1 MIRNETRESAHLR
14 SRVKDLSVV
23 PNVVDY
29 TGLFAAITPIAK
41 LNKNADGLYDPV
53 LIRDTDS
60 LIANFGDPRID
71 PKKYIDLYSIM
82 QVVGNGTSCYV
93 AKVNSGDS
101 GVYKIPFSKSPI
113 YGDDTKPTVLTPD
126 KDNNRRYYIDNL
138 NNKSIVTGFKGY
150 NEAGTQNPG
159 ETSTLIVYSDL
170 FATSG
175 KTGKNPVG
183 FNKAGEVDFS
193 DKYTWEC
200 VKKTDGKF
208 KIIITLTEDPKDI
221 TTLIVTY
228 TTDPSWGAE
237 PINVEVVTESTDPT
251 KIKFDKVSD
260 ADNAVYTISV
270 TLKSNTKLEHE
281 YILLDSAIK
290 SLIDSLKVKINIAET
305 DDKDIIPEITGY
317 KFSSGYLEI
326 TVKYTGESSDDLAKI
341 EGAISVAL
349 LDKDTTP
356 KPLQVKSVTRS
367 SHSLIAYSSMSEDLK
382 FKLYVSQTKP
392 YSLKIYYLNIEVMS
406 ADGVNILGSAR
417 VKLEDTTT
425 NQGLVNNLNSA
436 LGTIVRFDL
445 IDPSTEA
452 ACVKKDRGA
461 NSIVKILL
469 DNYCQDTLTQPVSLE
484 DPIVDCSPNFH
495 VSMNDYIAALEQ
507 YKARKYSGCLMA
519 DLVAPVSRNMSDD
532 NPPAG
537 TVVNDDVNTF
547 MPSHEERR
555 VLHYNLKQIACERK
569 DCTVVL
575 STPYYTSKDNMT
587 VFTVNDA
594 CDWVTST
601 NAYSDLWEYGVAPTV
616 DYSIQSFYL
625 EMYFSW
631 LNQTCT
637 KIESGLA
644 KSVKVITAPSNLVIN
659 NILTSYRERGV
670 NYPVAG
676 DQYGTLPTT
685 CDIMVNPKT
694 KAERDQLVQSRINP
708 IYDTGTRGIQ
718 IYGNETLNAGYTDL
732 NAAHI
737 ARALVNIRHQVDEYT
752 ETLKFLINSQMLWD
766 QWQSYVSMYIL
777 EPFKAANALAEYSV
791 KMGED
796 TTSKEEIA
804 NRTINGIISLRFY
817 QSCEIFDLS
826 FVVYSTATTLDAE
839 GAL

>member
-41 LNKNADGLYDPV
+41 LNKNVDGLYDPV

>member
-41 LNKNADGLYDPV
+41 LNKNVDGLYDPV

-547 MPSHEERR
+547 IPSHEERR

>member
-101 GVYKIPFSKSPI
+101 GVYKFPFSKSQI
-113 YGDDTKPTVLTPD
+113 HGDDTKPTVLTPD

-138 NNKSIVTGFKGY
+138 NNKSVVTGFKGY
-150 NEAGTQNPG
+150 KEAGTQNPG

-175 KTGKNPVG
+175 NTGENPVG

-200 VKKTDGKF
+200 IKKTDGKF

-228 TTDPSWGAE
+228 TTDQSWGAE

-251 KIKFDKVSD
+251 KIKFDKVND
-260 ADNAVYTISV
+260 VDNAVYTLSV

-290 SLIDSLKVKINIAET
+290 SLIDSLKVNINITEADGEE
-305 DDKDIIPEITGY
+305 IIPDITGY
-317 KFSSGYLEI
+317 KFSDGYLEI
-326 TVKYTGESSDDLAKI
+326 TVKYAGESSDDLEKI

-356 KPLQVKSVTRS
+356 KPLSVKPVTRS

-445 IDPSTEA
+445 IDHNTEA

-484 DPIVDCSPNFH
+484 DPIVECSPNFH

-587 VFTVNDA
+587 AFTVNDA

-644 KSVKVITAPSNLVIN
+644 KSVKVLTAPSNLVIN

-676 DQYGTLPTT
+676 DQYGTLPSN

-737 ARALVNIRHQVDEYT
+737 ARTLVNIRHQVDEYT

-766 QWQSYVSMYIL
+766 QWQSYVSMYVL

-804 NRTINGIISLRFY
+804 NRTINGIINLRFY

>member
-101 GVYKIPFSKSPI
+101 GVYKIPLSKSPI
-113 YGDDTKPTVLTPD
+113 HSDDAKPTVLTPD

-170 FATSG
+170 FATNG

-356 KPLQVKSVTRS
+356 KPLQVTSVTRS

-392 YSLKIYYLNIEVMS
+392 YSLKIYYLNIEVMN

-575 STPYYTSKDNMT
+575 STPYYPSKDNMT

-644 KSVKVITAPSNLVIN
+644 KSVKVLTAPSNLVIN

-737 ARALVNIRHQVDEYT
+737 ARTLVNIRHQVDEYT

-766 QWQSYVSMYIL
+766 QWQSYVSMYVL

-804 NRTINGIISLRFY
+804 NRTINGIINLRFY